1 MSKKWQILLAVVTVV
16 SLVIN
21 LLFVTGVIKNTD
33 ASEKEVMIMRVL
45 SIGNSFSQDAHNML
59 HALAVDNGVVIE
71 TVNLYIGGC
80 KLQTHWENIE
90 NNAADYELERNGGTA
105 ERKISIEEALGMEE
119 WDVITLQQASAQSQ
133 MFSTYTPY
141 LENIA
146 KYVREKC
153 PNAKIWFHQTW
164 AYENDYFKD
173 NFRENTTKQKGM
185 YNNILSASQKASE
198 TIDAPLI
205 RAGVAIQAVRENV
218 PEFDYANGGLSLN
231 RDGYHLSRDY
241 GRFIA
246 AYTWLYELT
255 GVWGDN
261 NPFDQLDKETVEK
274 VTTAVKKALEK

>member
-1 MSKKWQILLAVVTVV
+1 MK
-16 SLVIN
+16 
-21 LLFVTGVIKNTD
+21 
-33 ASEKEVMIMRVL
+33 VL

-59 HALAVDNGVVIE
+59 YRLAQENGVEMQI
-71 TVNLYIGGC
+71 VNLYIGGC

-90 NNAADYELERNGGTA
+90 NNTADYDLERNGGVA
-105 ERKISIEEALGMEE
+105 ERKISVEEALTLED
-119 WDVITLQQASAQSQ
+119 WDIITLQQASAQSQ
-133 MFSTYTPY
+133 HFSSYTPY

-153 PNAKIWFHQTW
+153 PGAKIWFHQTW

-173 NFRENTTKQKGM
+173 NPRENSSKQKIM
-185 YNNILSASQKASE
+185 YGNILTASKQAGE
-198 TIDAPLI
+198 VIDAPLI

-218 PEFDYANGGLSLN
+218 AEFQYANGGLSLN

-246 AYTWLYELT
+246 SYTWLYELT

-261 NPFDQLDKETVEK
+261 ITFENLDKEL
-274 VTTAVKKALEK
+274 VKKITKVVKEALK

>member
-1 MSKKWQILLAVVTVV
+1 MK
-16 SLVIN
+16 
-21 LLFVTGVIKNTD
+21 
-33 ASEKEVMIMRVL
+33 VL
-45 SIGNSFSQDAHNML
+45 SIGNSFSQDTHNML
-59 HALAVDNGVVIE
+59 YSLSVANGVE
-71 TVNLYIGGC
+71 LDNTNLYIGGC

-90 NNAADYELERNGGTA
+90 NNAVDYDLEVKGV
-105 ERKISIEEALGMEE
+105 ESIRKISIEEALALEE
-119 WDVITLQQASAQSQ
+119 WDVITLQQVSAQSQ

-146 KYVREKC
+146 EYVREKC

-173 NFRENTTKQKGM
+173 NPRDNTSKQKGM

-198 TIDAPLI
+198 AIDAPLI

-218 PEFDYANGGLSLN
+218 PEFDYANGGMSLN
-231 RDGYHLSRDY
+231 RDGYHLSLDY

-261 NPFDQLDKETVEK
+261 VPFDDLDKELVLKATN
-274 VTTAVKKALEK
+274 AVKKALKK